1 MKFRRRPPSLRTV
14 WPMVSDFMA
23 AVAGIGGLF
32 GSGTTFISP
41 FQTNEAEKYFIR
53 INLVENGNFTW
64 KPSNLNCMEREEFKV
79 KAKQTID
86 DLFAHID
93 KLEAKMNKAKADSK
107 EKYKTEIDE
116 LKLKGAEL
124 QDKYNKLEDTV
135 EDKWEE
141 VKAAFQESIPSFKK
155 GFSVLGG
162 IFRKKQG

>member
-1 MKFRRRPPSLRTV
+1 
-14 WPMVSDFMA
+14 MA
-23 AVAGIGGLF
+23 AVAGIAIF
-32 GSGTTFISP
+32 SVSGTIRGSF
-41 FQTNEAEKYFIR
+41 FQTNGVEKYFNR
-53 INLVENGNFTW
+53 INLIEIGTFTL
-64 KPSNLNCMEREEFKV
+64 KPSNLICMEREEYKA

-124 QDKYNKLEDTV
+124 QDKYNKLEDAV

-155 GFSVLGG
+155 GFSILGG

>member
-1 MKFRRRPPSLRTV
+1 
-14 WPMVSDFMA
+14 
-23 AVAGIGGLF
+23 
-32 GSGTTFISP
+32 
-41 FQTNEAEKYFIR
+41 
-53 INLVENGNFTW
+53 
-64 KPSNLNCMEREEFKV
+64 MEREEFKA

-93 KLEAKMNKAKADSK
+93 KLEVKMNKAKADSK

-116 LKLKGAEL
+116 LKVKGAEL

-155 GFSVLGG
+155 GFSILGG